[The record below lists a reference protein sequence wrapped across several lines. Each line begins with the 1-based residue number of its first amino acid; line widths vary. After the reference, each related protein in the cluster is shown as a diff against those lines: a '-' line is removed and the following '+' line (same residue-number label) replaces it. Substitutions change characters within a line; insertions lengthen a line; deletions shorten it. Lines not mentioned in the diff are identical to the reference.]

1 VAGRTGAFVPTHQRT
16 VTRQAHKQ
24 VRTTATMSR
33 TAASDP
39 VRGRGCQAGVRAW
52 VRPAVHGPGRAGRI
66 ERVTAPAPSY
76 VDIDARPLAPPP
88 VDALLL
94 VSFGGPEAP
103 EHVLPF
109 LQNVTRGRDIPAARL
124 EEVSRHYLE
133 VFAGVSPI
141 NAQARA
147 LKAALEAE
155 LAAHGPDL
163 PVYWGNRNWHPL
175 LSRALEQMR
184 EDGRRHALAVVTS
197 AFPSYSG
204 CRQYREDWA
213 RARVE
218 VGQGTPLVSKLRHY
232 WAEEGF
238 LGPMAR
244 NVAATQ
250 PSPGARL
257 VFTAHSI
264 PTSMAES
271 SGPPGVDGAYTRTLR
286 SAAAGVVERLRG
298 DWEWDLVFQ
307 SRSGPPSVP
316 WLEPDVGDH
325 LCALH
330 AAGVREAVMV
340 PIGFTSDH
348 VEVLYDLDVQVQE
361 QVTGLAGFVAKRAAT
376 VGTDPEFVAMLRSLV
391 VERLVGEEQPSHGAL
406 ATHDRCPGGCC
417 PAPACRGGTGAPR

>member
-1 VAGRTGAFVPTHQRT
+1 
-16 VTRQAHKQ
+16 
-24 VRTTATMSR
+24 
-33 TAASDP
+33 
-39 VRGRGCQAGVRAW
+39 
-52 VRPAVHGPGRAGRI
+52 VHGPGRAGRI
-66 ERVTAPAPSY
+66 ERVTAPATSY
-76 VDIDARPLAPPP
+76 DGIDARPLAPPP

-124 EEVSRHYLE
+124 EEVGRHYLD
-133 VFAGVSPI
+133 VFGGVSPI

-155 LAAHGPDL
+155 LAPHGPDL
-163 PVYWGNRNWHPL
+163 PVYWGNRNWHPFL
-175 LSRALEQMR
+175 AEAVERMR
-184 EDGRRHALAVVTS
+184 DDGRRHALAVVTS

-213 RARVE
+213 RARAE
-218 VGQGTPLVSKLRHY
+218 VGPGAPLISKLRHY

-244 NVAATQ
+244 NVAATS
-250 PSPGARL
+250 PSPRARL

-264 PTSMAES
+264 PTALAES
-271 SGPPGVDGAYTRTLR
+271 SGPPEVAGAYVQALR
-286 SAAAGVVERLRG
+286 SASAAVVERLGG

-307 SRSGPPSVP
+307 SRSGPPQVP

-325 LCALH
+325 LRALH

-348 VEVLYDLDVQVQE
+348 VEVLYDLDLQAQE
-361 QVTGLAGFVAKRAAT
+361 QVAGLEGFIAKRAAT
-376 VGTDPEFVAMLRSLV
+376 VGTAPEFVAMLRALV
-391 VERLVGEEQPSHGAL
+391 VERLSGHEQPSHGAL
-406 ATHDRCPGGCC
+406 ATHDRCPPGCC
-417 PAPACRGGTGAPR
+417 PAPARPGGGRPPR

>member
-1 VAGRTGAFVPTHQRT
+1 MT
-16 VTRQAHKQ
+16 
-24 VRTTATMSR
+24 
-33 TAASDP
+33 
-39 VRGRGCQAGVRAW
+39 
-52 VRPAVHGPGRAGRI
+52 
-66 ERVTAPAPSY
+66 APSY
-76 VDIDARPLAPPP
+76 DGIDTRPLEAPP

-109 LQNVTRGRDIPAARL
+109 MENVTRGRGIPQARL

-133 VFAGVSPI
+133 VFSGVSPI

-163 PVYWGNRNWHPL
+163 PVYWGNRNWHPFL
-175 LSRALEQMR
+175 HSAVEQMR
-184 EDGRRHALAVVTS
+184 DDGRRHALAVVTS

-204 CRQYREDWA
+204 CRQYREDWWRA
-213 RARVE
+213 RAE
-218 VGQGTPLVSKLRHY
+218 VGAGAPLISKLRHY

-244 NVAATQ
+244 NVAATS
-250 PSPGARL
+250 PAPGARL

-264 PTSMAES
+264 PLSMAES
-271 SGPPGVDGAYTRTLR
+271 SGPPEVSGAYVSALR
-286 SAAAGVVERLRG
+286 EAAAGVVERLGG

-307 SRSGPPSVP
+307 SRSGPPQVP

-325 LCALH
+325 LVALH
-330 AAGVREAVMV
+330 EAGVREAVMV

-348 VEVLYDLDVQVQE
+348 VEVLYDLDLQAQE
-361 QVTGLAGFVAKRAAT
+361 QVAGLEGFTAKRAAT

-391 VERLVGEEQPSHGAL
+391 VERLSGEELPSHGAL
-406 ATHDRCPGGCC
+406 ATHDRCPVGCC
-417 PAPACRGGTGAPR
+417 APPARPSRPAS